1 MPGMNPTAYDPNYWA
16 NMGGGSATSPLR
28 PYSSI
33 GGTSQPTPTPGFNF
47 MDWLPSQRTM
57 GQALGVGGLGLGVGG
72 VLQQLLGRPPTG
84 RTTYQSSPQSQ
95 AAIAGAQQQMGTA
108 GQQLGLLNALL
119 AQPQIPP
126 ALMAL
131 VQQANQPA
139 IENIL
144 GYAGTQAQKRGFG
157 PGKTPMNQSV
167 FTEGPSGA
175 IAGPLL
181 GQLQGRMAEQSL
193 GLYQNQIQN
202 LLNSIGASQQ
212 GANIGYGGARATQP
226 TITQQA
232 PKPTLLDTLSKAWP
246 IFQGAGSVLSKF
258 L

>member
-1 MPGMNPTAYDPNYWA
+1 MPYDPNYWA
-16 NMGGGSATSPLR
+16 NMEGGPATSPLS
-28 PYSSI
+28 PYTSV
-33 GGTSQPTPTPGFNF
+33 GGTSQPMSTPSFNF
-47 MDWLPSQRTM
+47 MDWMPSQQTM
-57 GQALGVGGLGLGVGG
+57 GRALGIGGLGLGVGG
-72 VLQQLLGRPPTG
+72 VLQQLLGRPPTT
-84 RTTYQSSPQSQ
+84 RQTVQPSPQSL
-95 AAIAGAQQQMGTA
+95 AAMAAGQQQMGTA
-108 GQQLGLLNALL
+108 GQQMGLLNALL

-157 PGKTPMNQSV
+157 PGKTPLQQSV

-181 GQLQGRMAEQSL
+181 GQLQGRMADQAL
-193 GLYQNQIQN
+193 GVYQNQIQN
-202 LLNSIGASQQ
+202 LLNSVGASQQ
-212 GANIGYGGARATQP
+212 GANVSYGGARAFP
-226 TITQQA
+226 PAVTQQA

-246 IFQGAGSVLSKF
+246 VFQGAGSVLSKF
-258 L
+258 LSNG